1 MSYPVIPLRLD
12 GLRVLIVEDN
22 AINRQVLLELL
33 QAAGVTV
40 EFAGDGGEA
49 VRYLVYEQRSY
60 DAVLMDLQL
69 PTMDGFQATRSIRS
83 IRADPRCT
91 VLPIIAM
98 TAHTLPEERDA
109 CLAAGMNDYLARP
122 FGLTQLLQV
131 LARWTG
137 KSLTPDSASP
147 AAGSA
152 PPALPGF
159 DLEAA
164 LQRLGGD
171 RRLLCELLEGVAE
184 EYGDAATAV
193 RTALSRGDRVTARR
207 LAHTLKGVAGS
218 VGATVLQDAA
228 AAVEQILREGA
239 SPGETPLLALEAA
252 LARTL
257 ESIALVS
264 RAWEL
269 PPRLDFP
276 AARLELSR
284 GLRELSVRLERQALN
299 AINLFQSLRQAML
312 EAQPGLPVEQLGR
325 YIERLDFKTASQL
338 LCDLASRLG
347 IRLEGD

>member
-22 AINRQVLLELL
+22 AINRQVMLELL

-40 EFAGDGGEA
+40 ELAGDGGEA
-49 VRYLVYEQRSY
+49 VHYLVYERRSY

-69 PTMDGFQATRSIRS
+69 PTMDGFQATRS

-98 TAHTLPEERDA
+98 TAHTLPEERDC
-109 CLAAGMNDYLARP
+109 CLAVGMNDYLAKP
-122 FGLTQLLQV
+122 FGVTQLLQV

-137 KSLTPDSASP
+137 KSVTPDSVGP
-147 AAGSA
+147 VAGSVA
-152 PPALPGF
+152 PPPALPGL
-159 DLEAA
+159 DLETA
-164 LQRLGGD
+164 LQRLGDD
-171 RRLLCELLEGVAE
+171 RRLLCELLARVAE

-193 RTALSRGDRVTARR
+193 RAALSRGEPVTARR

-218 VGATVLQDAA
+218 IGATSLQDAA

-239 SPGETPLLALEAA
+239 LPGETPLLALEAA
-252 LARTL
+252 LAQAL
-257 ESIALVS
+257 ASIALVS
-264 RAWEL
+264 RAWE
-269 PPRLDFP
+269 PPP
-276 AARLELSR
+276 QLELPARPELRR
-284 GLRELSVRLERQALN
+284 GLRELLVRLERQALN
-299 AINLFQSLRQAML
+299 AADLFQSLRRALL

-338 LCDLASRLG
+338 LRELASRLG
-347 IRLEGD
+347 LRLEGD